1 LRHRGIK
8 PDPDARLKAVNDL
21 IIDERLLEIGTLNF
35 AGGVSAKALISLW
48 RVEPGQGVLTG
59 ELSFQIKYDP
69 GRISVGPITNLS
81 ESFYL
86 ELQSRLSGWTA
97 AGSTKVHQLYRL
109 GQAAE
114 PTRAE
119 ARSMMLV

>member
-1 LRHRGIK
+1 
-8 PDPDARLKAVNDL
+8 NDL

-35 AGGVSAKALISLW
+35 TGGVSAKTLISVW
-48 RVEPGQGVLTG
+48 RVEPAQGVLTG

-69 GRISVGPITNLS
+69 GRISVGPITTLS

-109 GQAAE
+109 GQAAG